1 MRIAFLGACGTGK
14 TTLVEAMYK
23 DLGLKPVYN
32 NARNVM
38 AGLGIT
44 DLTDVENTKR
54 ALLCESI
61 LIKRLTKQLELID
74 EGFIS
79 DRSIIDEL
87 MYWELDNEKNFPS
100 LTTTL
105 KDFVYSFLN
114 KFKYDLLICIPVEFD
129 LSEKEKNADRLRWVD
144 EHRYLED
151 KYVKKFYNEEKEKL
165 NCCKKIIMITGSI
178 EDRKK
183 QINEALK
190 ELDFEPKKLIKK
202 VCAWATFYIPNI
214 LRKD

>member
-14 TTLVEAMYK
+14 TTLVETMYK

-38 AGLGIT
+38 SGLGIT
-44 DLTDVENTKR
+44 DLTEVEPTKR

-61 LIKRLTKQLELID
+61 LITRLTKQLELLE

-79 DRSIIDEL
+79 DRSLIDEL

-100 LTTTL
+100 LTLTL

-151 KYVKKFYNEEKEKL
+151 ACVKKFYNEEKEKL
-165 NCCKKIIMITGSI
+165 YCCKKIITVNGSV
-178 EDRKK
+178 EERVA
-183 QINEALK
+183 QIKEAIK
-190 ELDFEPKKLIKK
+190 ELS
-202 VCAWATFYIPNI
+202 
-214 LRKD
+214 

>member
-14 TTLVEAMYK
+14 TTLVESLYK
-23 DLGLKPVYN
+23 ELGLKPVYN

-38 AGLGIT
+38 SGLGII

-61 LIKRLTKQLELID
+61 LITRLTKQLELID

-129 LSEKEKNADRLRWVD
+129 LSENEKNADRLRWVD

-151 KYVKKFYNEEKEKL
+151 EYVKRFYNEEKEKL
-165 NCCKKIIMITGSI
+165 NCCKKIIMITGSV
-178 EDRKK
+178 EERKK
-183 QINEALK
+183 QIKGALK
-190 ELDFEPKKLIKK
+190 ELNFEVK
-202 VCAWATFYIPNI
+202 
-214 LRKD
+214 

>member
-14 TTLVEAMYK
+14 TTLVESLYK
-23 DLGLKPVYN
+23 ELNLKPVYN

-38 AGLGIT
+38 SGLGIT
-44 DLTDVENTKR
+44 DLTDVEDTKR

-61 LIKRLTKQLELID
+61 LITRLTKQLELFD

-100 LTTTL
+100 LTSTL
-105 KDFVYSFLN
+105 KDFVYTFLN
-114 KFKYDLLICIPVEFD
+114 KNKYDLLICIPVEFD
-129 LSEKEKNADRLRWVD
+129 LSETEKNADKLRWVD

-151 KYVKKFYNEEKEKL
+151 KFVKDFYEEEKEELK
-165 NCCKKIIMITGSI
+165 CCKKIIMITGSM
-178 EDRKK
+178 EERKK
-183 QINEALK
+183 QINKALL
-190 ELDFEPKKLIKK
+190 ELNF
-202 VCAWATFYIPNI
+202 
-214 LRKD
+214 

>member
-14 TTLVEAMYK
+14 TTLVESLYK
-23 DLGLKPVYN
+23 ELRLKPVYN

-38 AGLGIT
+38 SGLGII

-61 LIKRLTKQLELID
+61 LITRLTKQLELID

-87 MYWELDNEKNFPS
+87 MYQELDNEKNFPS

-151 KYVKKFYNEEKEKL
+151 RYVKKFYNEEKEKL

-178 EDRKK
+178 EERKK

-190 ELDFEPKKLIKK
+190 ELNFEPKKLVKK
-202 VCAWATFYIPNI
+202 
-214 LRKD
+214 K

>member
-23 DLGLKPVYN
+23 DLKLKPVYN

-38 AGLGIT
+38 SGLGIT

-61 LIKRLTKQLELID
+61 LITRLTKQLELID

-151 KYVKKFYNEEKEKL
+151 EYVKKFYNEEKDKL
-165 NCCKKIIMITGSI
+165 NCCKKIIMITGSV
-178 EDRKK
+178 EERKK

-190 ELDFEPKKLIKK
+190 ELDFEPKKLVKK
-202 VCAWATFYIPNI
+202 
-214 LRKD
+214 K

>member
-190 ELDFEPKKLIKK
+190 ELDFEPKKLVKK
-202 VCAWATFYIPNI
+202 
-214 LRKD
+214 K

>member
-14 TTLVEAMYK
+14 TTLVESLYK
-23 DLGLKPVYN
+23 ELGLKPVYN

-38 AGLGIT
+38 SGLGII

-61 LIKRLTKQLELID
+61 LITRLTKQLELID

-129 LSEKEKNADRLRWVD
+129 LSEKEKNTDRLRWVD

-151 KYVKKFYNEEKEKL
+151 EYVKRFYNEEKEKL
-165 NCCKKIIMITGSI
+165 NCCKKIIMITGSV
-178 EDRKK
+178 EERKK
-183 QINEALK
+183 QIKVALK
-190 ELDFEPKKLIKK
+190 ELNFEVK
-202 VCAWATFYIPNI
+202 
-214 LRKD
+214 

>member
-14 TTLVEAMYK
+14 TTLVESLYK
-23 DLGLKPVYN
+23 ELNLKPVYN

-38 AGLGIT
+38 SGLGIT
-44 DLTDVENTKR
+44 DLTDVEDTKR

-61 LIKRLTKQLELID
+61 LITRLTKQLELFD

-100 LTTTL
+100 LTSTL
-105 KDFVYSFLN
+105 KDFVYTILN
-114 KFKYDLLICIPVEFD
+114 KNKYDLLICIPVEFD
-129 LSEKEKNADRLRWVD
+129 LSETEKNADKLRWVD

-151 KYVKKFYNEEKEKL
+151 KFVKNF
-165 NCCKKIIMITGSI
+165 
-178 EDRKK
+178 
-183 QINEALK
+183 
-190 ELDFEPKKLIKK
+190 
-202 VCAWATFYIPNI
+202 
-214 LRKD
+214 

>member
-38 AGLGIT
+38 SGLGIT

-61 LIKRLTKQLELID
+61 LITRLTKQLELID

-100 LTTTL
+100 LTSTL

-114 KFKYDLLICIPVEFD
+114 KFKYDLLVCIPVEFD

-151 KYVKKFYNEEKEKL
+151 EYVKKFYNEEKDKL
-165 NCCKKIIMITGSI
+165 NCCKKIIMITGSV
-178 EDRKK
+178 EERKK

-190 ELDFEPKKLIKK
+190 ELDFEPKKIVKK
-202 VCAWATFYIPNI
+202 
-214 LRKD
+214 K

>member
-14 TTLVEAMYK
+14 TTLVESLYK
-23 DLGLKPVYN
+23 ELGLKPVYN

-44 DLTDVENTKR
+44 DLIDVENTKR

-61 LIKRLTKQLELID
+61 LITRLTKQLELID

-151 KYVKKFYNEEKEKL
+151 EYVKRFYNEEKEKL
-165 NCCKKIIMITGSI
+165 NCCKKIIMITGTV
-178 EDRKK
+178 EERKK
-183 QINEALK
+183 QIEETLK
-190 ELDFEPKKLIKK
+190 ELNFEPKKLVKNK
-202 VCAWATFYIPNI
+202 
-214 LRKD
+214 

>member
-1 MRIAFLGACGTGK
+1 MRIAFFGACGTGK

-38 AGLGIT
+38 TGLGIK
-44 DLTDVENTKR
+44 DLTDVEPTKR

-61 LIKRLTKQLELID
+61 LITRLTKQLELLD

-79 DRSIIDEL
+79 DRSLLDEL
-87 MYWELDNEKNFPS
+87 MYWELDNKKNFPS
-100 LTTTL
+100 LTETL
-105 KDFVYSFLN
+105 RDFMYSFLN

-129 LSEKEKNADRLRWVD
+129 LSEKEKNEDRLRWVD

-151 KYVKKFYNEEKEKL
+151 EYVKKFYKEEKENL
-165 NCCKKIIMITGSI
+165 RFCKKIITVTGSVEERI
-178 EDRKK
+178 SQIKK
-183 QINEALK
+183 ALK
-190 ELDFEPKKLIKK
+190 VK
-202 VCAWATFYIPNI
+202 
-214 LRKD
+214 

>member
-61 LIKRLTKQLELID
+61 LITRLTKQLELID

-129 LSEKEKNADRLRWVD
+129 LSEKEKNTDRLRWVD

-151 KYVKKFYNEEKEKL
+151 EYVKRFYNEEKENL
-165 NCCKKIIMITGSI
+165 NCCKKIIMITGSV
-178 EDRKK
+178 EERKK
-183 QINEALK
+183 QIKEALK
-190 ELDFEPKKLIKK
+190 ELNFEPKKLVKK
-202 VCAWATFYIPNI
+202 
-214 LRKD
+214 K

>member
-1 MRIAFLGACGTGK
+1 MRIAFLGACGTSK

-190 ELDFEPKKLIKK
+190 ELDFEPKKLVKK
-202 VCAWATFYIPNI
+202 
-214 LRKD
+214 K

>member
-61 LIKRLTKQLELID
+61 LITRLTKQLELID

-178 EDRKK
+178 EERKK

-190 ELDFEPKKLIKK
+190 ELDFEPKKLVKK
-202 VCAWATFYIPNI
+202 
-214 LRKD
+214 K

>member
-44 DLTDVENTKR
+44 DLTDVEITKR

-61 LIKRLTKQLELID
+61 LITRLTKQLELID

-100 LTTTL
+100 LTATL

-151 KYVKKFYNEEKEKL
+151 EYVKRFYNEEKEKL

-183 QINEALK
+183 QIIEALK
-190 ELDFEPKKLIKK
+190 ELGFEPKNNK
-202 VCAWATFYIPNI
+202 
-214 LRKD
+214 

>member
-1 MRIAFLGACGTGK
+1 
-14 TTLVEAMYK
+14 
-23 DLGLKPVYN
+23 
-32 NARNVM
+32 M

-44 DLTDVENTKR
+44 DLTDVEITKR

-61 LIKRLTKQLELID
+61 LITRLTKQLELID

-100 LTTTL
+100 LTATL

-114 KFKYDLLICIPVEFD
+114 K
-129 LSEKEKNADRLRWVD
+129 
-144 EHRYLED
+144 
-151 KYVKKFYNEEKEKL
+151 L
-165 NCCKKIIMITGSI
+165 NCCKKVIMITGST

-183 QINEALK
+183 QIIEALK
-190 ELDFEPKKLIKK
+190 ELGFEPKNNK
-202 VCAWATFYIPNI
+202 
-214 LRKD
+214 

>member
-61 LIKRLTKQLELID
+61 LITRLTKQLELID

-129 LSEKEKNADRLRWVD
+129 LSEKEKNADRLRWGD

-178 EDRKK
+178 EERKK

-190 ELDFEPKKLIKK
+190 ELDFEPK
-202 VCAWATFYIPNI
+202 N
-214 LRKD
+214 

>member
-61 LIKRLTKQLELID
+61 LITRLTKQLELID

-151 KYVKKFYNEEKEKL
+151 EYVKKFYDEEKEKL

-190 ELDFEPKKLIKK
+190 ELDFEPKKLVKKKYHIKENG
-202 VCAWATFYIPNI
+202 I
-214 LRKD
+214 

>member
-61 LIKRLTKQLELID
+61 LITRLTKQLELID

-114 KFKYDLLICIPVEFD
+114 KFKYDLLVCIPVEFD

-178 EDRKK
+178 EERKK

-190 ELDFEPKKLIKK
+190 ELDFEPKKLVKK
-202 VCAWATFYIPNI
+202 
-214 LRKD
+214 K

>member
-14 TTLVEAMYK
+14 TTLVKSLYNE
-23 DLGLKPVYN
+23 LGLKPVYN

-38 AGLGIT
+38 SGLGII

-61 LIKRLTKQLELID
+61 LITRLTKQLELID

-151 KYVKKFYNEEKEKL
+151 EYVKRFYNEEKEKL
-165 NCCKKIIMITGSI
+165 SCCKKIIMITGSV
-178 EDRKK
+178 EERKK
-183 QINEALK
+183 QIKDALK
-190 ELDFEPKKLIKK
+190 ELDFEPKKLVKK
-202 VCAWATFYIPNI
+202 
-214 LRKD
+214 K

>member
-61 LIKRLTKQLELID
+61 LITRLTKQLELID

-129 LSEKEKNADRLRWVD
+129 LSEKEKNTDRLRWVD

-151 KYVKKFYNEEKEKL
+151 EYVKRFYNEEKENL
-165 NCCKKIIMITGSI
+165 NCCKKIIMITGSV
-178 EDRKK
+178 EERKK
-183 QINEALK
+183 QIKEALK
-190 ELDFEPKKLIKK
+190 ELNFEPKN
-202 VCAWATFYIPNI
+202 Y
-214 LRKD
+214 

>member
-61 LIKRLTKQLELID
+61 LITRLTKQLELID

-79 DRSIIDEL
+79 DRSIKDEL
-87 MYWELDNEKNFPS
+87 MYWELDNEKIFH
-100 LTTTL
+100 L
-105 KDFVYSFLN
+105 
-114 KFKYDLLICIPVEFD
+114 
-129 LSEKEKNADRLRWVD
+129 
-144 EHRYLED
+144 
-151 KYVKKFYNEEKEKL
+151 
-165 NCCKKIIMITGSI
+165 
-178 EDRKK
+178 
-183 QINEALK
+183 
-190 ELDFEPKKLIKK
+190 
-202 VCAWATFYIPNI
+202 
-214 LRKD
+214 

>member
-38 AGLGIT
+38 SGLGIT
-44 DLTDVENTKR
+44 DLTDVEDTKR

-61 LIKRLTKQLELID
+61 LITRLTKQLELFD

-100 LTTTL
+100 LTSTL
-105 KDFVYSFLN
+105 KDFVYTFLN
-114 KFKYDLLICIPVEFD
+114 KNKYDLLICIPVEFD

-151 KYVKKFYNEEKEKL
+151 KFVKDFYNEEKEKL

-178 EDRKK
+178 EERKK

-190 ELDFEPKKLIKK
+190 ELHF
-202 VCAWATFYIPNI
+202 
-214 LRKD
+214 

>member
-14 TTLVEAMYK
+14 TTLVESLYK
-23 DLGLKPVYN
+23 ELGLKPVYN

-38 AGLGIT
+38 SGLGII

-61 LIKRLTKQLELID
+61 LITRLTKQLELID

-151 KYVKKFYNEEKEKL
+151 EYVKRFYNKEKDEL
-165 NCCKKIIMITGSI
+165 NCCKKIIMITGSV
-178 EDRKK
+178 EERKK

-190 ELDFEPKKLIKK
+190 ELDFEPKKLVKK
-202 VCAWATFYIPNI
+202 
-214 LRKD
+214 K

>member
-61 LIKRLTKQLELID
+61 LITRLTKQLELID

-105 KDFVYSFLN
+105 KDFVYTFYN
-114 KFKYDLLICIPVEFD
+114 KFKYDLLVCIPVEFD
-129 LSEKEKNADRLRWVD
+129 LSEQEKNADRLRWVD

-178 EDRKK
+178 EERKK

-190 ELDFEPKKLIKK
+190 KLDFEPKKLVKK
-202 VCAWATFYIPNI
+202 I
-214 LRKD
+214 

>member
-61 LIKRLTKQLELID
+61 LITRLTKQLELID

-165 NCCKKIIMITGSI
+165 NCCKKIIMISGSV
-178 EDRKK
+178 EERMT
-183 QINEALK
+183 QIKDALK
-190 ELDFEPKKLIKK
+190 ELDFEVNL
-202 VCAWATFYIPNI
+202 
-214 LRKD
+214 

>member
-14 TTLVEAMYK
+14 TTLVESLYK
-23 DLGLKPVYN
+23 ELRLKPVYN

-38 AGLGIT
+38 SGLGII

-61 LIKRLTKQLELID
+61 LITRLTKQLELID

-151 KYVKKFYNEEKEKL
+151 EYVKRFYNEEKEKL
-165 NCCKKIIMITGSI
+165 NCCKKIIMITGSV
-178 EDRKK
+178 EERKK
-183 QINEALK
+183 QIKGALK
-190 ELDFEPKKLIKK
+190 ELNFEVK
-202 VCAWATFYIPNI
+202 
-214 LRKD
+214 